1 MSLKDANFVTKAILF
16 ALLVAAILYSCE
28 VLNSNSSRPD
38 ELETATPW
46 VEESDLARAQHG
58 SRAQAGSGTL
68 VENGG
73 RERVFREVAC
83 QALYDRQAFLRGYLA
98 VFEEASGDGL
108 GLRILVASE
117 EQGERIQS
125 KVKDGVYN
133 ASVRWYAEKNAFDS
147 ELTLKDRGGTGSL
160 WTPLGT
166 FHFRCASTDETDRYR
181 NRRGPYERPNWLR
194 SFERCDQLGPD
205 PLPFWKRWLCKGR
218 HKD

>member
-1 MSLKDANFVTKAILF
+1 MSLKGADFITKAILF
-16 ALLVAAILYSCE
+16 ALLAAAILYSCQ
-28 VLNSNSSRPD
+28 VLNSNSSRP
-38 ELETATPW
+38 ELESATPL
-46 VEESDLARAQHG
+46 VEEGDLAGAQG
-58 SRAQAGSGTL
+58 GALAQAGSGRL
-68 VENGG
+68 VESSG
-73 RERVFREVAC
+73 RERVFQEVAC

-117 EQGERIQS
+117 EQGMRLQS

-133 ASVRWYAEKNAFDS
+133 ASVRWYAEKSAFYT
-147 ELTLKDRGGTGSL
+147 ELTLASGGRTGSL

-181 NRRGPYERPNWLR
+181 NRRGPYKRPEWLR
-194 SFERCDQLGPD
+194 NFERCDQLGTD